1 VVAVTHELASIFTI
15 ADNSV
20 YLDAQTRTMLA
31 QGDPK
36 KLLAE
41 SKDPKVHAFLTRG
54 GQEAGAV
61 PTGRRAGAKA

>member
-1 VVAVTHELASIFTI
+1 
-15 ADNSV
+15 V

-31 QGDPK
+31 QGNPK

-61 PTGRRAGAKA
+61 PAGRGAGAKA